1 MCVVKDFVNV
11 AKEFRVFLSSSQQGR
26 VFVQSVEG
34 ACKEVQ

>member
-1 MCVVKDFVNV
+1 MCVVKDFVYV
-11 AKEFRVFLSSSQQGR
+11 ANEFRVFLSSSQQGR